1 MMTFSLINNKLDFSW
16 EDICWGYK
24 HHLIG
29 WKDVVCYASD
39 KISHGDDNE
48 VVIDISLI
56 DKHNLHEL
64 DELLGKIAV
73 ISDSYS
79 KDKWLYFKLWMLFIS
94 KDEINDPLGE
104 VEKVYDFFDYPEEI
118 ESFIRYMP
126 ATGSYDPSKH
136 TAEENIQRLYSN
148 WKDYLDNKILSFLK

>member
-1 MMTFSLINNKLDFSW
+1 MTFSLINNKLNFSW
-16 EDICWGYK
+16 EDIYWGYK

-39 KISHGDDNE
+39 KISHGNDNE

-64 DELLGKIAV
+64 DELLEKVAV
-73 ISDSYS
+73 ISDDYNN
-79 KDKWLYFKLWMLFIS
+79 DKWLYFKLLILFIS

-118 ESFIRYMP
+118 ESFIRCMP
-126 ATGSYDPSKH
+126 ATGGYDPSKH
-136 TAEENIQRLYSN
+136 TAEENIQRLNFN
-148 WKDYLDNKILSFLK
+148 WKDYLDNKMLSFLK